1 MVRAEKRSI
10 VRGALAFCEEEA
22 RDTTHTE
29 VAMHDFGIARGARFQ
44 FWVLIF
50 LGLML
55 GLSGAAA
62 AQDKQIKKEPIQ
74 PAQADSGAE
83 MFKQYCAVCHG
94 PTGKGDGPAASAL
107 KQPPADL
114 TTLAKRHGGKSPDD
128 YVANVLRNGVKAPAH
143 GDAEMPVWGP
153 LFSSMDQNQAV
164 VDLRIANLTK
174 YIKSLQA
181 K

>member
-1 MVRAEKRSI
+1 
-10 VRGALAFCEEEA
+10 
-22 RDTTHTE
+22 
-29 VAMHDFGIARGARFQ
+29 MHDFGIARGARFQ
-44 FWVLIF
+44 FRILIL
-50 LGLML
+50 LGLIL
-55 GLSGAAA
+55 GFGGPAAT

-74 PAQADSGAE
+74 PSSASSGAK

-107 KQPPADL
+107 KQAPADL
-114 TTLAKRHGGKSPDD
+114 TTLAKRHDGKYPDD

-153 LFSSMDQNQAV
+153 LFSSMDQNQAL

>member
-1 MVRAEKRSI
+1 MR
-10 VRGALAFCEEEA
+10 
-22 RDTTHTE
+22 
-29 VAMHDFGIARGARFQ
+29 DFGVARRARFQ
-44 FWVLIF
+44 FRMLIF
-50 LGLML
+50 LCVML

-62 AQDKQIKKEPIQ
+62 AQEKQVKKEPIQ
-74 PAQADSGAE
+74 PAPANSGAE

-114 TTLAKRHGGKSPDD
+114 ASLAKRHGGKFPDD

-153 LFSSMDQNQAV
+153 LFSSMDQNQAL